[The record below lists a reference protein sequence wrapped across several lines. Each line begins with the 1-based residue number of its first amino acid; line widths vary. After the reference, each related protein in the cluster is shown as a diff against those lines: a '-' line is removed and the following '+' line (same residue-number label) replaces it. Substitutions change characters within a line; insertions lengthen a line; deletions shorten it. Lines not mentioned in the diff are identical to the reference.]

1 MRGSR
6 VCWAT
11 IDAIESDGLPLLPP
25 LDQRWLLRRTV
36 GLARPWEREPAVV
49 LQGPMSASGCGA
61 GVRAYEAAINEAAR
75 PRGAHLAVEQAD
87 DGRWRA
93 AIERPDPLGAP
104 MTLLAAEH
112 CDRSEALR
120 LLLSEARRW

>member
-75 PRGAHLAVEQAD
+75 PRGDISQSSKPTT
-87 DGRWRA
+87 DGGGRRSSGPTRWA
-93 AIERPDPLGAP
+93 RP
-104 MTLLAAEH
+104 
-112 CDRSEALR
+112 
-120 LLLSEARRW
+120 